1 MMGAVVSWYY
11 CLVHQKVE
19 PEEGCA
25 NAERM
30 GPYATE
36 QEAREAYLAAAAT
49 LHGEYTPEKG
59 LAGAPTGTIKRFRAK
74 STSRIFKR

>member
-1 MMGAVVSWYY
+1 MGAVVSWYY

-36 QEAREAYLAAAAT
+36 QDADHALQLAQERNEAFDSDED
-49 LHGEYTPEKG
+49 
-59 LAGAPTGTIKRFRAK
+59 
-74 STSRIFKR
+74 

>member
-1 MMGAVVSWYY
+1 MSWYY

-25 NAERM
+25 NAERL

-36 QEAREAYLAAAAT
+36 GEAAQALELARERNQAFDAD
-49 LHGEYTPEKG
+49 ED
-59 LAGAPTGTIKRFRAK
+59 
-74 STSRIFKR
+74 

>member
-1 MMGAVVSWYY
+1 MMGAVVRWYY

-36 QEAREAYLAAAAT
+36 QEADHALQLAQERNEAFDAD
-49 LHGEYTPEKG
+49 ED
-59 LAGAPTGTIKRFRAK
+59 
-74 STSRIFKR
+74 

>member
-1 MMGAVVSWYY
+1 MGAPVSWYY

-36 QEAREAYLAAAAT
+36 PEAQHALELAHERNEAFDSD
-49 LHGEYTPEKG
+49 ED
-59 LAGAPTGTIKRFRAK
+59 
-74 STSRIFKR
+74 

>member
-1 MMGAVVSWYY
+1 MGIFGSTPMRDGASTTMGASVSWYY

-30 GPYATE
+30 GPYETE
-36 QEAREAYLAAAAT
+36 AAAEHALETAHERNEAYDAD
-49 LHGEYTPEKG
+49 ED
-59 LAGAPTGTIKRFRAK
+59 
-74 STSRIFKR
+74 